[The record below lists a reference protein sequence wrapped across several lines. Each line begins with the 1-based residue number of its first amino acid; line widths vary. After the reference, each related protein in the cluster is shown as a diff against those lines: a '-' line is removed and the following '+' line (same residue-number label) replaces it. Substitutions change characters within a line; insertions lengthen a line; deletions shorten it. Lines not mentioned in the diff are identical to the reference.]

1 MAELDNNYLIGSLSA
16 IATALTTAGFAL
28 RSYFKKEKVADA
40 SDSSAIKGFQG
51 NDKVLD
57 NLVAEVARLTTRLTE
72 VEAKVDH
79 LTDKLAAIRLIALDC
94 YQLANECSCADDENK
109 ARLLAHLKQIIRD
122 A

>member
-1 MAELDNNYLIGSLSA
+1 MPDIESNYLIGSLSA
-16 IATALTTAGFAL
+16 IATALTTLGFAL
-28 RSYFKKEKVADA
+28 RNHLKKEKVSDA
-40 SDSSAIKGFQG
+40 SDSSTIKGFQS

-57 NLVAEVARLTTRLTE
+57 NLVAEVARLTARLNE

-94 YQLANECSCADDENK
+94 YQLA
-109 ARLLAHLKQIIRD
+109 RD